1 MRDTSFLVLLAF
13 SIPVSFQTLAFQSPF
28 LLSSTTTIAT
38 TRRCARQHQPKRS
51 SALSSIFD
59 DEKKPSDGVEF
70 ESFNPL
76 KYNASGNS
84 KASFSPNQIISLRKT
99 TMQELTGR
107 MLGSVGDGEAIQ
119 QILEEY
125 KDFLLEP
132 LEDLEA
138 VLVSSK
144 EAVLPPL
151 MLQTR
156 LIYPPRLFRD
166 RTQILSILLK
176 WTDPSDIK
184 PIGSPWMNDLHRA
197 KALKR
202 ERSYSR

>member
-59 DEKKPSDGVEF
+59 DEKKASDGVEF

-107 MLGSVGDGEAIQ
+107 MLGSVGDGEAMQ

-144 EAVLPPL
+144 EAVLPPFDAPYYVGSFIHYVCSVTGPRFCL
-151 MLQTR
+151 YSPNGP
-156 LIYPPRLFRD
+156 IPP
-166 RTQILSILLK
+166 ISSLS
-176 WTDPSDIK
+176 
-184 PIGSPWMNDLHRA
+184 GV
-197 KALKR
+197 
-202 ERSYSR
+202 YG